1 MEKSELA
8 LYKLR
13 LNSLKFLKSKI
24 NTDASDGELIA
35 DFKRTG
41 NELCIEIL
49 FNRYCHLSFAVCMK
63 YLHSEAESKD
73 AVIEIFEKF
82 SKDLLRYDVH
92 DFGHW
97 LHTVTRNHCF
107 HVLKKKK
114 MNIDIEGEHPA
125 FSQLAV
131 QEFDLNSEDEEQLHY
146 LRYLSEALNTLS
158 NEQRI
163 CVEQFYLQEK
173 SYEEIEK
180 STGYSY
186 NQVKSYIQNGKRN
199 LKIYLLRKKDER

>member
-1 MEKSELA
+1 
-8 LYKLR
+8 
-13 LNSLKFLKSKI
+13 LKFLKSKV
-24 NTDASDGELIA
+24 NTDSSDNDLVA

-41 NELCIEIL
+41 NQQCIEIL

-114 MNIDIEGEHPA
+114 KNIDIEEEHP
-125 FSQLAV
+125 SLAQQAV
-131 QEFDLNSEDEEQLHY
+131 EEFNLLNSDDEGQLHH
-146 LRYLSEALNTLS
+146 LQQLNEALNTLS
-158 NEQRI
+158 QEQRI
-163 CVEQFYLQEK
+163 CVEQFYLHEK

-180 STGYSY
+180 TTGYSY